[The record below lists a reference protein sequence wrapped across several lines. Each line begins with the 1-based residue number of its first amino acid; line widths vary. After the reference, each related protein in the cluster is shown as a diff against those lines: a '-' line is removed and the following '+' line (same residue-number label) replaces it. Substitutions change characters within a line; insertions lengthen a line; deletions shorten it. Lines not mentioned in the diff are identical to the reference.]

1 MQRRHISYTHKDRIP
16 ALIVL
21 ARHAAEREG
30 LSTRE
35 AKQVAKYSLSLYGS
49 GRSAGWS
56 ISQATRY
63 ARVLAGK
70 SSWQGMPA

>member
-1 MQRRHISYTHKDRIP
+1 MRRHVSYSFKDRIP
-16 ALIVL
+16 ALVTL

-30 LSTRE
+30 LTTRE
-35 AKQVAKYSLSLYGS
+35 AKQVARYSLSLYGS
-49 GRSAGWS
+49 GRSAGWA

-70 SSWQGMPA
+70 STWLGMDA

>member
-1 MQRRHISYTHKDRIP
+1 MQRRHISYSHKDRIP
-16 ALIVL
+16 ALITL

-30 LSTRE
+30 LNTRE
-35 AKQVAKYSLSLYGS
+35 AKQVAMYSLSLYGA
-49 GRSAGWS
+49 GRSAGWA

-70 SSWQGMPA
+70 STWAGMQA